1 MYAKV
6 LGQDWAWRVGGMARR
21 PAGLEQSKS
30 LVPVGFARCPLGT
43 ESDLPEGKR
52 QGLAPCLCPLQFRT
66 INIWERIIF
75 LCFFF
80 FFFFSL
86 YFLLLWV
93 FVAMRGFS
101 LVAAIRGCSLCCT
114 GFPLRCLLSL
124 QSTGSRCGGS
134 VVAVHELSC
143 SPWHMESS
151 WTRDQTQVPCI
162 GRRIL
167 IHCTTREAHG

>member
-80 FFFFSL
+80 FFFPV
-86 YFLLLWV
+86 FLVALGLCCYTWV
-93 FVAMRGFS
+93 FSSCGNQGLFIVLHGLPIKVSS
-101 LVAAIRGCSLCCT
+101 LVAEHRL
-114 GFPLRCLLSL
+114 
-124 QSTGSRCGGS
+124 
-134 VVAVHELSC
+134 
-143 SPWHMESS
+143 
-151 WTRDQTQVPCI
+151 
-162 GRRIL
+162 
-167 IHCTTREAHG
+167 